1 MRVTCSGLDLA
12 DAVGKVIK
20 AVSPRTVNPI
30 LECIKIKAEA
40 DELVLTATDLELT
53 IEKRVRADIE
63 IEGTA
68 VVPGKFLADYIRRMN
83 EDQISLSLSERKIL
97 TLRYRD
103 AIGEIRCFNED
114 EYPVIKTLENA
125 DSFCIQSGVLKDLIA
140 KTIFSV
146 ASDDARPILKGCLL
160 EVDASE
166 KTITGV
172 ALDGYRMATCQKPII
187 DAAAPLSV
195 IVPAR
200 SLNEL
205 HKLLEAGDEKIGIF
219 RQRTSIMA
227 VIGDTKVFTRLLDG
241 EYLNYKQ
248 IIPADFST
256 EITVNKKQFEAA
268 LERASLVSR
277 TDKNNLVKLDVQEK
291 YLNIS
296 ADSEIGKA
304 EEKVSLSLSGKE
316 IVLVFNV
323 RYFLEALREITDD
336 FVKIRFTRPESPC
349 VINSANPDSEYLYLF
364 LPIRVPR

>member
-146 ASDDARPILKGCLL
+146 ASDDARPILKGLLL
-160 EVDASE
+160 EVAGDSRMMTA
-166 KTITGV
+166 V
-172 ALDGYRMATCQKPII
+172 ALDGYRMAKCVKLII
-187 DAAAPLSV
+187 EASAGMSV

-200 SLNEL
+200 SLGEL
-205 HKLLEAGDEKIGIF
+205 HKLLADSDDRIEII
-219 RQRTSIMA
+219 RQRTAIM
-227 VIGDTKVFTRLLDG
+227 VTFGDTKVYTRLLDG
-241 EYLNYKQ
+241 EYLNYRQ
-248 IIPADFST
+248 IIPTDFST
-256 EITVNKKQFEAA
+256 DIIVNRKQFEAA
-268 LERASLVSR
+268 LDRASLVSR
-277 TDKNNLVKLDVQEK
+277 SDKTNLVKLDIREN
-291 YLNIS
+291 YLEITS
-296 ADSEIGKA
+296 ASEIGNA
-304 EEKVSLSLSGKE
+304 EEKIPQKLTGKE
-316 IVLVFNV
+316 MVLIFNV
-323 RYFLEALREITDD
+323 RYFLEALHVVSDD
-336 FVKIRFTRPESPC
+336 FIKVRFTRPDSPC
-349 VINSANPDSEYLYLF
+349 IISSTEQESEYLYLF
-364 LPIRVPR
+364 LPIRTPR